1 MSCFLEITWIKI
13 LPSSFKSQDFAHD
26 DQYNRKKTESLCCIY
41 TQDQCKIGVQ
51 TKRDN

>member
-26 DQYNRKKTESLCCIY
+26 DQYNNNKKKKKRKHRACAISTLRINAK
-41 TQDQCKIGVQ
+41 
-51 TKRDN
+51 

>member
-26 DQYNRKKTESLCCIY
+26 DQYNNNNNKKKKTQSLCYIY
-41 TQDQCKIGVQ
+41 TQ
-51 TKRDN
+51 N